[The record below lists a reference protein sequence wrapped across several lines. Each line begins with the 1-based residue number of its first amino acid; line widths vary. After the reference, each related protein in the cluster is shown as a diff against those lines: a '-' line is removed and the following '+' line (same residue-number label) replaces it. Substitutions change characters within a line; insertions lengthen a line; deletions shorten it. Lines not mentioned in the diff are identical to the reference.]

1 MGWDGF
7 RLAYILGK
15 KLRFI
20 YEPVQE
26 FKPPLLVHECLPP
39 RMLQALRAIGRLPA
53 STHRGRCLAYPKPEC
68 PPIPGRHHPL
78 NDVQRGI

>member
-1 MGWDGF
+1 
-7 RLAYILGK
+7 L
-15 KLRFI
+15 
-20 YEPVQE
+20 
-26 FKPPLLVHECLPP
+26 HECLPP